1 MRTKGLV
8 VEGLSATAD
17 RTRVDVFSDEGDHLG
32 PIELATD
39 ILDGLGDAR
48 VSSQVMIVM
57 RAQDVQSDILI
68 IRDIDQSLLAKE
80 VAIL

>member
-1 MRTKGLV
+1 
-8 VEGLSATAD
+8 
-17 RTRVDVFSDEGDHLG
+17 LG

-80 VAIL
+80 VAILVRVDQGSGGAIAETVVVKSGLTHRHVR